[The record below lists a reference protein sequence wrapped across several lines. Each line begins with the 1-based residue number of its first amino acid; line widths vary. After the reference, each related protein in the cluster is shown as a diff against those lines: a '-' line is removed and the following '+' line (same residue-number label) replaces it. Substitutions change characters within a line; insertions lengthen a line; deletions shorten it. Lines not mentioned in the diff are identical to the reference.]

1 MLVNNGSIREIIKER
16 LYHLK
21 DKELKI
27 LDVSDLD
34 TSSVTDMKSLFE
46 EVIVDSIVGLDSW
59 NISNVKSMSG
69 MFKHCRTG
77 RSSSTLALSDLGN
90 WDTSRVTN
98 MWHMFQGCPVMFL
111 GDLSK
116 WDIRNV
122 TNSWAML
129 SYELNKVF
137 KESNHKLEKQSEE
150 IYQKYCEENLN
161 SLSDLKEI
169 AVSETM
175 DIAKELEAT
184 KRELA
189 MVKEKLEL
197 RNKVIS
203 LLKKEYLPPNMQLY
217 SVKELHQML
226 SEGEIKS
233 MEAF

>member
-16 LYHLK
+16 LYYLK

-77 RSSSTLALSDLGN
+77 NASPLILSDLAN
-90 WDTSRVTN
+90 WDMSNVANT
-98 MWHMFQGCPVMFL
+98 WHMFQGCATKFV

-161 SLSDLKEI
+161 SLSNPKEI
-169 AVSETM
+169 AVLETM

-184 KRELA
+184 KMELA

-217 SVKELHQML
+217 SANELYRVL
-226 SEGEIKS
+226 SDGEVKS
-233 MEAF
+233 MELF